1 MAPRQTREVRTVT
14 VLGSQPM
21 VRPDGRASI
30 RLDTQELGSI
40 AFEIDQRAIAALRE
54 AIAVA
59 EIHLRQPQ
67 TKN

>member
-1 MAPRQTREVRTVT
+1 MVQRQTREVRTVT